1 MLLSYTLDAG
11 NNRHNMD
18 TLSEIHLG
26 HKTISYKELVGTG
39 KKQLNFSDINLEEAT
54 KVIGVNNPM
63 GRGGRVEDIANAVTF
78 LASEEASFVNGAV
91 FVVDGGGEVI
101 ADRNGTFVDMG
112 SITVQE
118 ADRTGV

>member
-1 MLLSYTLDAG
+1 
-11 NNRHNMD
+11 
-18 TLSEIHLG
+18 
-26 HKTISYKELVGTG
+26 
-39 KKQLNFSDINLEEAT
+39 
-54 KVIGVNNPM
+54 M

-78 LASEEASFVNGAV
+78 LASDEASFVNGSV

>member
-39 KKQLNFSDINLEEAT
+39 KKQLNFSDIELEEAT
-54 KVIGVNNPM
+54 NMQLKM
-63 GRGGRVEDIANAVTF
+63 Q
-78 LASEEASFVNGAV
+78 
-91 FVVDGGGEVI
+91 
-101 ADRNGTFVDMG
+101 M
-112 SITVQE
+112 
-118 ADRTGV
+118 